1 MPMYSRTEKNL
12 HIGVIAPYFQGDY
25 MGEIINQIRHICET
39 KHYHFSAIRTDGF
52 GQYNLSIGLNMLDA
66 VIVLRNAANPKLIE
80 KIQNRSIPVVAIAHD
95 YFPLDVPVITCDNAL
110 GAELAFDYLT
120 QKGHSDLLYVGD
132 ITQYDLRKRYERF
145 CELMKERGIACSSEQ
160 LICAPDTIFSGGL
173 AAGAEYLQR
182 NSRCTGVFCGAGHT
196 AMGFIKK
203 LEESGVH
210 TPANID
216 VVAFDSIRLMNVL
229 TPGLTYIDQNLD
241 IIAQRCI
248 TTLEGMVH
256 SSTIP
261 TRAITIA
268 PTLCTPENTSECTSY
283 QGQDVLTNTNYT
295 SALLNNSFEMTRDIV
310 NSRLDKI
317 MGVAPLFSQFMNY
330 GVLSCI
336 VKDKHGRQHLHTHK
350 VFESTETIVISG
362 SDSDYVCSPE
372 YFPPRA
378 LRDKFSQDIDTWVH
392 FPVICNKSLWGILSI
407 AGIREKAHNVGSFA
421 SFTSFMD
428 NVTFAYSMVLENS
441 DLREELKQSEAEAPR
456 THRTRTNTTLP
467 SLDWDLEKGLVLW
480 SELAL
485 ELLGFT
491 TELEKNIYRNMEIFD
506 RVHPN
511 DEMKLREEL
520 ATSLSQL
527 GSMTTA
533 VRLKNAES
541 EYRYYSLQG
550 EIVSEENAR
559 AVMYRCCLS
568 LIN

>member
-1 MPMYSRTEKNL
+1 
-12 HIGVIAPYFQGDY
+12 

-39 KHYHFSAIRTDGF
+39 KHYQFSAIRTDGF
-52 GQYNLSIGLNMLDA
+52 GQYNLSIGLDMLDA

-120 QKGHSDLLYVGD
+120 QRGHRDLLYVGD

-145 CELMKERGIACSSEQ
+145 CELMRERGLACGNEQ

-182 NSRCTGVFCGAGHT
+182 HSRCTGIFCGAGHT

-203 LEESGVH
+203 LEESSLQQS
-210 TPANID
+210 PNLD

-229 TPGLTYIDQNLD
+229 TPALSYIDQNLD

-248 TTLEGMVH
+248 TTLEGMIH
-256 SSTIP
+256 SNIIP

-268 PTLCTPENTSECTSY
+268 PTLCTSENTTEGTGY
-283 QGQDVLTNTNYT
+283 QGQDVLTNTDYT

-330 GVLSCI
+330 GILSCI
-336 VKDKHGRQHLHTHK
+336 VQDKHGRQHLHAHK
-350 VFESTETIVISG
+350 VFEPTETIVISG
-362 SDSDYVCSPE
+362 SDSDYICSPE
-372 YFPPRA
+372 HFPPRA
-378 LRDKFSQDIDTWVH
+378 LRDRFSQNVDTWVH
-392 FPVICNKSLWGILSI
+392 FPVIVNKNLWGILSI
-407 AGIREKAHNVGSFA
+407 AGIREKAHNLGSFA
-421 SFTSFMD
+421 SFTSFID

-441 DLREELKQSEAEAPR
+441 DLREELKQSETEVPR
-456 THRTRTNTTLP
+456 IKHNATNTSLP
-467 SLDWDLEKGLVLW
+467 SFDWDLEKGSVLW
-480 SELAL
+480 SNLAL

-520 ATSLSQL
+520 AASLSKL

-541 EYRYYSLQG
+541 EYRYYNLQG
-550 EIVSEENAR
+550 DVVSKENAR